1 MVVGG
6 VGVESV
12 DRLAGVKDGGESLC
26 GFQRGRRL
34 FHVYKQLL
42 ISTGHM

>member
-12 DRLAGVKDGGESLC
+12 DRLAGVKDVGETSVGSRGEGG
-26 GFQRGRRL
+26 F
-34 FHVYKQLL
+34 FM
-42 ISTGHM
+42 STSSY